1 MTKISHRAA
10 EQFLDYP
17 RNLVDVVV
25 VSIAG
30 DWLLMTREEY
40 IATFELHTCSREE
53 WNTHAPQP
61 EVKEGK

>member
-17 RNLVDVVV
+17 HNLVDVVL

-40 IATFELHTCSREE
+40 IAYFEL
-53 WNTHAPQP
+53 Q
-61 EVKEGK
+61 KDLK